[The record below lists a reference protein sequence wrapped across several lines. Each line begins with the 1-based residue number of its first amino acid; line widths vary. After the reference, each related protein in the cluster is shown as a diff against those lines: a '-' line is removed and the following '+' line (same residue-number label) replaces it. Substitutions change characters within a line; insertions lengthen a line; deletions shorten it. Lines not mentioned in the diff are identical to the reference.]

1 MNSHI
6 KPVFSSIP
14 IELVALNRWLVWR
27 YQPQNSGKAKKVPM
41 CAAMLRSNASST
53 DPDTWSSFALAQT
66 AYEEGGF
73 SGVGF
78 ALNGDGLVGIDL
90 DNCVIDGIPSEQAM
104 AILESIGCQYVEL
117 SPSGK
122 GLRSFGYVD
131 NPPLRGARGSLNGVS
146 VELYSTGQYLTVTG
160 HVHRAGPLA
169 QLPGYLKHLAL
180 IRRNR
185 MTEETEGT
193 EDTEDTQ
200 KTEVTDLSSSV
211 PSPQFMEGYKFP
223 AGTVPT
229 GEGQRNYAL
238 FLLAKNL
245 KGKFPLAKPSDFIP
259 LLKRWYELARE
270 HISTK
275 DFRYSRTDFSEAWEN
290 VNHPDGKFNAIVAGI
305 DSYPIDNPGKDF
317 SDGADKLYQLC
328 LALQAAD
335 ENAPFFLGCREAG
348 QYIGTS
354 HDYAA
359 KLLKAFVGERLLE
372 LVLKGWKG
380 ENGKLGKSSRYTVP
394 AKHRHRAQKPFLT
407 LDSPHP
413 SPLAEVG

>member
-27 YQPQNSGKAKKVPM
+27 YQPQNSGKPKKVPM

-73 SGVGF
+73 SGVGL

-90 DNCVIDGIPSEQAM
+90 DKCVIDGVPSEQAM
-104 AILESIGCQYVEL
+104 AIMESIGCQYVEL

-131 NPPLRGARGSLNGVS
+131 NPPLRGARGSINGVG
-146 VELYSTGQYLTVTG
+146 VELYSTSHYLTVTG
-160 HVHRAGPLA
+160 HVHRAGPIA
-169 QLPGYLKHLAL
+169 QLPGYPEHLAL

-185 MTEETEGT
+185 MTEETEDTEGT
-193 EDTEDTQ
+193 EDTEVTQ

-211 PSPQFMEGYKFP
+211 PSPQFMEEYKFP

-245 KGKFPLAKPSDFIP
+245 KGKFPLAKPSDFKP
-259 LLKRWYELARE
+259 LLERWFEVALP

-275 DFRYSRTDFSEAWEN
+275 DFRVSRTDFSEAWEN

-305 DSYPIDNPGKDF
+305 DAYPIDNPGKEF
-317 SDGADKLYQLC
+317 SDGGDKLYQLC

-335 ENAPFFLGCREAG
+335 EDAPFFLGCREAG

-354 HDYAA
+354 HHYAA

-372 LVLKGWKG
+372 LVLKGHTG
-380 ENGKLGKSSRYTVP
+380 TNGKPGKSSRYTVP
-394 AKHRHRAQKPFLT
+394 AKHRHRA
-407 LDSPHP
+407 
-413 SPLAEVG
+413 

>member
-1 MNSHI
+1 MKSHAKDFQI
-6 KPVFSSIP
+6 PNHLKPEFANFP
-14 IELVALNRWLVWR
+14 LELVALSRWVVWV
-27 YQPQNSGKAKKVPM
+27 YEPQPGSKPKKAPK
-41 CAAMLRSNASST
+41 CASSLRGYAT
-53 DPDTWSSFALAQT
+53 SVDPNTWTNFELAQT

-73 SGVGF
+73 SGVGL

-90 DNCVIDGIPSEQAM
+90 DNCVIDGVPSEQAM
-104 AILESIGCQYVEL
+104 AIMDSIGCQYVEL

-131 NPPLRGARGSLNGVS
+131 NPPVRGARGSINGVG
-146 VELYSTGQYLTVTG
+146 VELYSTSHYLTVTG
-160 HVHRAGPLA
+160 HVHRAGPIA
-169 QLPGYLKHLAL
+169 QLHGYPEHLAL

-185 MTEETEGT
+185 LTEETEDTEVT

-200 KTEVTDLSSSV
+200 KTEVTDLSSFV
-211 PSPQFMEGYKFP
+211 PSPQFMEEYKFP
-223 AGTVPT
+223 AGSVPT

-245 KGKFPLAKPSDFIP
+245 KGKFPLAKPSDFLP
-259 LLKRWYELARE
+259 LLKRWFELARE

-305 DSYPIDNPGKDF
+305 YAYPIDNPGKDF
-317 SDGADKLYQLC
+317 SDGGDKLYQLC

-335 ENAPFFLGCREAG
+335 EDSPFFLGCREAG
-348 QYIGTS
+348 RHIGTS

-372 LVLKGWKG
+372 KISDGFPGK
-380 ENGKLGKSSRYTVP
+380 NGKPGKSSRYTVP
-394 AKHRHRAQKPFLT
+394 AKHRHRA
-407 LDSPHP
+407 
-413 SPLAEVG
+413 

>member
-1 MNSHI
+1 MA
-6 KPVFSSIP
+6 KQTQTLPLEP
-14 IELVALNRWLVWR
+14 IFQNVPADLVALNRWVVWAYESR
-27 YQPQNSGKAKKVPM
+27 KGGKPQKVPK
-41 CAAMLRSNASST
+41 CAAVLKSNASVI
-53 DPDTWSSFALAQT
+53 DPDTWTSFEQTQT

-73 SGVGF
+73 SGVGIV
-78 ALNGDGLVGIDL
+78 LDGDGLVGIDL
-90 DNCVIDGIPSEQAM
+90 DNCVIDGVPSEQAM
-104 AILESIGCQYVEL
+104 AIMDSIGCQYVEL

-131 NPPLRGARGSLNGVS
+131 NPPLRGARGSINGVG
-146 VELYSTGQYLTVTG
+146 VELYSTSHYLTVTG
-160 HVHRAGPLA
+160 HVHRAGPIA
-169 QLPGYLKHLAL
+169 QLPGYTEHLAL

-185 MTEETEGT
+185 MTEETEDTEGT

-211 PSPQFMEGYKFP
+211 PSPQFMEEYKFP
-223 AGTVPT
+223 AGTVPN

-245 KGKFPLAKPSDFIP
+245 KGKFPPAKPSDFIP

-305 DSYPIDNPGKDF
+305 DAYPIDNPGKDF
-317 SDGADKLYQLC
+317 SDGCDKLYQLC

-335 ENAPFFLGCREAG
+335 EDAPFFLGCREAG

-359 KLLKAFVGERLLE
+359 KLFKALVAERLLA
-372 LVLKGWKG
+372 LVSKGHTG
-380 ENGKLGKSSRYTVP
+380 TNGKPGKSSRYIVP
-394 AKHRHRAQKPFLT
+394 AKHRHR
-407 LDSPHP
+407 
-413 SPLAEVG
+413 G